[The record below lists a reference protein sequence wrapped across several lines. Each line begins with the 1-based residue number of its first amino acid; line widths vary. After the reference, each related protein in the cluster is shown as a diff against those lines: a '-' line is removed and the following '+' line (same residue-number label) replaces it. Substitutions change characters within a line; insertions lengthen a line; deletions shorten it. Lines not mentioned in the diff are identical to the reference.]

1 MFQTKVTFHESQTP
15 EQRQAH
21 AASWRREDAR
31 KRGINNLFGFW
42 RVCGKG
48 RCRRDRTCS
57 HDMHA
62 CFERWWPRVPEEE
75 KEFLRGCVIAAR
87 DGASAVGDLHRA
99 GAAARENYLKRTKQ
113 ASSPEPQVSTRS
125 EVAAPPE
132 PVVRIR
138 RL

>member
-1 MFQTKVTFHESQTP
+1 
-15 EQRQAH
+15 
-21 AASWRREDAR
+21 
-31 KRGINNLFGFW
+31 
-42 RVCGKG
+42 
-48 RCRRDRTCS
+48 
-57 HDMHA
+57 MHA

-99 GAAARENYLKRTKQ
+99 GAAARENYLKLTEQ
-113 ASSPEPQVSTRS
+113 APSPEPQVSTRS